1 MSLSR
6 KKRAE
11 FRFEYDKVLSRI
23 VDLGR
28 FALVRQKDLRKG
40 YSNTKLSAPHIQKM
54 TDDMALAISELESVG
69 FLLEEWAWEHIREK
83 NFEEGKTE

>member
-1 MSLSR
+1 MSLSDKR
-6 KKRAE
+6 RAE
-11 FRFEYDKVLSRI
+11 FRLEYDKVLSRI

-40 YSNTKLSAPHIQKM
+40 YSNIKLSQPHIQRM

-69 FLLEEWAWEHIREK
+69 FLLEEWAWEHLREK
-83 NFEEGKTE
+83 NFEEGKTK